1 MSDPIQGHPEPAP
14 PEHRQG
20 SEMLHVP
27 DLANHATHDLDL
39 IAAHAAGD
47 VTGRELETAGALVAG
62 CAECARLHGDL
73 LSISAA
79 LGELPAPARP
89 RDFRLTTEQ
98 AAALRPGG
106 WRAWLATLAG
116 PRFSFAAPLGT
127 ALTTLGL
134 VGLLIAGPGFSLPS
148 SGPTAL
154 APNPAP
160 AVTESGVESQEGA
173 GTGPGAPR
181 EAPSAAP
188 SAAAAAAGQADAGE
202 PSMRPEAASS
212 PQPVAQGSGSTEY
225 SASPKAT
232 SDLTAGGEPSAGPSQ
247 QLDADGGAMPASSA
261 AVPAPVAGGDT
272 SGGSTNQAGA
282 GDSGTTSRASDQAGT
297 RGLLES
303 GSAPSPAAIGAG
315 VLLLLGVLLVGAR
328 LAARRLA

>member
-1 MSDPIQGHPEPAP
+1 MPDPVQDHPEPAP

-27 DLANHATHDLDL
+27 DLRNHATHDLDL

-47 VTGRELETAGALVAG
+47 VTGRELEAAGALVAG

-134 VGLLIAGPGFSLPS
+134 VGLLVAGPGFSLPT
-148 SGPTAL
+148 SGSTAL
-154 APNPAP
+154 APDEAP
-160 AVTESGVESQEGA
+160 AAAPNVAGPELLAGAGSGVA
-173 GTGPGAPR
+173 
-181 EAPSAAP
+181 SAAP
-188 SAAAAAAGQADAGE
+188 SAAASAEQGAPAATKAPVAPQTAE
-202 PSMRPEAASS
+202 S
-212 PQPVAQGSGSTEY
+212 PQPVPQASGSTAY

-232 SDLTAGGEPSAGPSQ
+232 SDLTAGGEPSAGPSR
-247 QLDADGGAMPASSA
+247 QLDTNAGATPASSA
-261 AVPAPVAGGDT
+261 AALAPVVGGDT
-272 SGGSTNQAGA
+272 SGGSTSQAGA
-282 GDSGTTSRASDQAGT
+282 GDSRTTSRASDQAGT

-328 LAARRLA
+328 LAARKLA